1 MLLRRL
7 NSSGAV
13 HMVPASLQGRYVIR
27 FTVTSHNTRDADIE
41 RDWNTIRTAA
51 SDLLAAVSPEP
62 IAAGEGTTADDLE
75 VAAAEERDVDDDKA
89 KEADERETP
98 NKLLPNVP
106 EAEEAAIQRKRN
118 RLRRRGDDFG
128 LSLLLSNVPMSPKFI
143 NGSFAALFD
152 NVDVI
157 AEYARHI
164 SQSDANPNGSKMP
177 MSPRRRPYLGVTKS
191 RQYSLDQ
198 GFHLFQQK
206 QQLAVGAS
214 GPRLKQSD
222 AVGRSHGGGGLQRS
236 YGGCL
241 TAGRQG
247 SLDSKIE
254 EIFQTPLRLS
264 EERARQIDRG
274 ELYETA
280 EVEDSDD
287 DQIDDVKTK
296 GEAPVKNENEKA
308 DKFQVLT
315 TAARDAAAAAAAAAA
330 VVVVADGDVQ
340 HTEIKD
346 KINGMRSSATI
357 TCKWC
362 GHAIAVDGD
371 D

>member
-41 RDWNTIRTAA
+41 RDWSTISAAA
-51 SDLLAAVSPEP
+51 SNLLAAVSPEP
-62 IAAGEGTTADDLE
+62 TAAGEVAIADDIE
-75 VAAAEERDVDDDKA
+75 TAAAEELDIDDNNKVH
-89 KEADERETP
+89 EAEENEALT
-98 NKLLPNVP
+98 NLLPNVP

-164 SQSDANPNGSKMP
+164 SQSDVNLNGSKMP

-206 QQLAVGAS
+206 QQQQQLAVGAG
-214 GPRLKQSD
+214 GPRLKPND
-222 AVGRSHGGGGLQRS
+222 AVGRSHGSGGGLQRS

-280 EVEDSDD
+280 EVEDDD
-287 DQIDDVKTK
+287 EELIDDSKTMDTTP
-296 GEAPVKNENEKA
+296 AKNENA
-308 DKFQVLT
+308 DTVQAST
-315 TAARDAAAAAAAAAA
+315 IAIHD
-330 VVVVADGDVQ
+330 DVQ
-340 HTEIKD
+340 RLEIKD
-346 KINGMRSSATI
+346 KVNGMRSSSATMM
-357 TCKWC
+357 CKWC
-362 GHAIAVDGD
+362 GHAIVVDGD
-371 D
+371 N